1 MKWMREYPQSIIT
14 KRIFYFEPKI
24 FPINQ
29 GLFSN
34 KYIDE
39 KSQSKFFISHF
50 KFNDRINLQLQL
62 SLKYSFKKSGGT
74 FMNSVF
80 DYFFYPQSIC
90 IVGASSKPKSLGYEL
105 TKSVKLF
112 GYTGKLVLVN
122 PKADEIL
129 GFKCFPTI
137 NNIDIPIDLAIIM
150 VPKQFVE
157 DSIKDLL
164 NKNVK
169 AIILITAGF
178 KETGESGAEAEKR
191 VLSLIKNSDARMVG
205 PNCMGIINTLPSIKL
220 NATFVA
226 EQPRQGRMA
235 FCSQSGAIGAA
246 VLNSL
251 RETDIRFGQFIS
263 VGNKAD
269 VNENDLL
276 DYWQKNDD
284 VGVITFYLESFVD
297 GEKFI
302 KYFIEEKINKPVI
315 VLKGGRTSSG
325 MKAASSHTGALGSSD
340 KVVDAVLHQFGII
353 RANDLNDMFNTAK
366 GFEEFPLPKGNQV
379 AVVTNAGGPAILTVD
394 SLEMNNLTLAE
405 LTEETKKKLREIV
418 HPEGSVNNPIDLLP
432 GGTAEQ
438 FKAVNEILVL
448 DKNVDVV
455 ISIFVE
461 PIMVKALPVIEGIN
475 EILSNKPIFQV
486 VMPLP
491 EFWDEYRHQSK
502 SRKPLFRFAEDPA
515 VVINNMLKY
524 SKKTN
529 SKRLSNQ
536 LTEIKLNWNNYIDK
550 FLPPEIVGQ
559 LVDQYSLPRVKEKI
573 LSFEELISED
583 FEFPVVLKAAG
594 EKIIHK
600 SDLKGVVLNIKS
612 KNELIFHV
620 DEMKN
625 NFSKMNIELNSFLVQ
640 PFLST
645 RFELLVGAFRDS
657 SFGPMV
663 MFGAGGKF
671 VEFLDDTVMRSAYL
685 SERDI
690 EEMINSTKIGK
701 IIQGVRG
708 ETSADLTKIK
718 DAIRNLAQMMLN
730 HPEVKEVD
738 LNPLLVTNENKI
750 FAVDI
755 RIKC

>member
-1 MKWMREYPQSIIT
+1 MK
-14 KRIFYFEPKI
+14 
-24 FPINQ
+24 
-29 GLFSN
+29 
-34 KYIDE
+34 
-39 KSQSKFFISHF
+39 
-50 KFNDRINLQLQL
+50 
-62 SLKYSFKKSGGT
+62 
-74 FMNSVF
+74 SVF
-80 DYFFYPQSIC
+80 DYFFYPKSIC

-105 TKSVKLF
+105 TKSVKLY
-112 GYTGKLVLVN
+112 GYTGKLLLVN

-129 GFKCFPTI
+129 GYKCYPTI
-137 NNIDIPIDLAIIM
+137 NDVDVSIDLAIVM

-178 KETGESGAEAEKR
+178 KETGEAGAEAEKR
-191 VLSLIKNSDARMVG
+191 ILSLIKNSDARMVG
-205 PNCMGIINTLPSIKL
+205 PNCMGIINTFPSVKM

-226 EQPRQGRMA
+226 EQPREGKMT

-276 DYWQKNDD
+276 EYWQNNND

-302 KYFIEEKINKPVI
+302 RFFIDGKINKPVI

-340 KVVDAVLHQFGII
+340 KVVDAVLNQFGII
-353 RANDLNDMFNTAK
+353 RADDLNDMFNTAK
-366 GFEEFPLPKGNQV
+366 GFEEFPVPKGNRV

-394 SLEMNNLTLAE
+394 SLEKNNLTLAD
-405 LTEETKKKLREIV
+405 LSEETKKKLREIV
-418 HPEGSVNNPIDLLP
+418 HPEGSVNNPVDLLP

-438 FKAVNEILVL
+438 FKAVNEILVQ

-455 ISIFVE
+455 ISVFVE

-475 EILSNKPIFQV
+475 EINSDKPIFQV

-491 EFWDEYRHQSK
+491 EFWEEYRRESK
-502 SRKPLFRFAEDPA
+502 TRKPLFRFAEDPA
-515 VVINNMLKY
+515 VVISNMIKF
-524 SKKTN
+524 SKKVE
-529 SKRLSNQ
+529 SKRLATQSTTLSFNLKNYSN
-536 LTEIKLNWNNYIDK
+536 K
-550 FLPPEIVGQ
+550 FLPPEIVAE
-559 LVDQYSLPRVKEKI
+559 LVDNYELPRVKEKI
-573 LSFEELISED
+573 VSYDQLITDNFEY
-583 FEFPVVLKAAG
+583 PVVLKAVG

-600 SDLKGVVLNIKS
+600 SDLQGVVLNIKS
-612 KNELIFHV
+612 REELIN
-620 DEMKN
+620 EAEKMKK
-625 NFSKMNIELNSFLVQ
+625 NFSQKNIELNSFLVQ
-640 PFLST
+640 PFLIT
-645 RFELLVGAFRDS
+645 KFELLVGAFRDS

-663 MFGAGGKF
+663 MFGSGGKY
-671 VEFLDDTVMRSAYL
+671 VEYLEDTAMRSAYL
-685 SERDI
+685 SENDI
-690 EEMINSTKIGK
+690 DEMINSTKIGK

-708 ETSADLTKIK
+708 ESSVDIMKIK

-730 HPEVKEVD
+730 HAEIKEVD
-738 LNPLLVTNENKI
+738 LNPLLVTTDNKI
-750 FAVDI
+750 FAVDV